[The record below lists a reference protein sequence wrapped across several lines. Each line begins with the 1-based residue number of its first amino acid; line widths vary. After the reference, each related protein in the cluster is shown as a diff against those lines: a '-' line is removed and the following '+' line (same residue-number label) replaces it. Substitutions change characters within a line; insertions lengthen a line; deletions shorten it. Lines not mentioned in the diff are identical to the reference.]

1 MLVRESTKLN
11 DVFLSLEG
19 REVLKQF
26 GVDNDSGKLSNEL
39 KSYGSVN
46 MSMKNT

>member
-19 REVLKQF
+19 SEVPKQF
-26 GVDNDSGKLSNEL
+26 GVANDSGKLSNEL
-39 KSYGSVN
+39 KSYGSLN
-46 MSMKNT
+46 MSIINI